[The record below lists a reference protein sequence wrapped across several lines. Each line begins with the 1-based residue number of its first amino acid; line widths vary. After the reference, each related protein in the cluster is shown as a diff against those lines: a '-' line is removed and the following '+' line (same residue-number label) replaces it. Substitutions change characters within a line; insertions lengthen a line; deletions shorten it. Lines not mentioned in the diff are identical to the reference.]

1 MNAPLHAFLQVQ
13 KSSNQP
19 KPSME
24 LTSGAAPT
32 SKTVKAKAKTKT
44 KRNNIAKDI
53 AIKPLIL
60 DSPAMGTRS
69 KICNPASPAMSTRS
83 KRRLSL

>member
-1 MNAPLHAFLQVQ
+1 MPHYMHFYRS
-13 KSSNQP
+13 KKGSNQP
-19 KPSME
+19 EPSTE

-44 KRNNIAKDI
+44 KRKNIAKDI
-53 AIKPLIL
+53 AIKSLIL
-60 DSPAMGTRS
+60 DSPAMDTRS
-69 KICNPASPAMSTRS
+69 KIYNPVSPAMSTRS

>member
-1 MNAPLHAFLQVQ
+1 MPHYMHFY
-13 KSSNQP
+13 KSKKRSNQP
-19 KPSME
+19 EPSTE

-44 KRNNIAKDI
+44 KRKNIAKDI
-53 AIKPLIL
+53 AIKILIL

-69 KICNPASPAMSTRS
+69 KRCNLASPAMSTRS

>member
-1 MNAPLHAFLQVQ
+1 MPHYMHFYRS
-13 KSSNQP
+13 KKGSNQP
-19 KPSME
+19 EPSTK

-44 KRNNIAKDI
+44 KTKRKNIAKDI

-60 DSPAMGTRS
+60 DSPAMDTRS
-69 KICNPASPAMSTRS
+69 KIYNPVSPAMSTS

>member
-1 MNAPLHAFLQVQ
+1 MHFYRS
-13 KSSNQP
+13 KKGSNQP
-19 KPSME
+19 EPSTE

-44 KRNNIAKDI
+44 KTKRKNIAKDI
-53 AIKPLIL
+53 VIKPLIL

-69 KICNPASPAMSTRS
+69 KRCNPVSPAMSTRS

>member
-1 MNAPLHAFLQVQ
+1 MPHYMHFYRSKKGL
-13 KSSNQP
+13 NQP
-19 KPSME
+19 EPSTE
-24 LTSGAAPT
+24 HTSGAAPT

-44 KRNNIAKDI
+44 KRKNIAKDI

-69 KICNPASPAMSTRS
+69 KRCSPASPAMSTRS

>member
-1 MNAPLHAFLQVQ
+1 MPHYMHFYRS
-13 KSSNQP
+13 KKGSNQP
-19 KPSME
+19 EPSTE

-32 SKTVKAKAKTKT
+32 SKTVKAKAKTKR
-44 KRNNIAKDI
+44 KRKNIAKDI

-60 DSPAMGTRS
+60 DSLVMGTRS
-69 KICNPASPAMSTRS
+69 KRCNPASPVMSTRS